1 MGTGSSYEHSH
12 SVKAER
18 LYPDLI
24 TAMPSILFVCLAN
37 RYRSP
42 LAAAFFRHCLEQAAD
57 RGSWVV
63 GSAGTWAQPG
73 LHPEA
78 MALKDARVRGLDI
91 KSHRSRQV
99 NAALLSQSNLVLVME
114 AGQKEAL
121 QVEFPKER
129 DKIYLLSEV
138 ADSIPYD
145 IPDPFGPDS
154 GTHQE
159 IANELFELIK
169 RGFGNIYRLALDI
182 QNILP

>member
-1 MGTGSSYEHSH
+1 
-12 SVKAER
+12 
-18 LYPDLI
+18 
-24 TAMPSILFVCLAN
+24 MPSILFVCLAN

-42 LAAAFFRHCLEQAAD
+42 LAAAFFNKCLEQAAD

-73 LHPEA
+73 LPPEA
-78 MALKDARVRGLDI
+78 MALKAARDRDLDI

-99 NAALLSQSNLVLVME
+99 NANILSMSNLVLAME

-129 DKIYLLSEV
+129 NKIYLLSEV
-138 ADSIPYD
+138 AEGIQYD
-145 IPDPFGPDS
+145 IPDPFGPDD

-159 IANELFELIK
+159 IANELYELIR
-169 RGFGNIYRLALDI
+169 RGFENICNFALDSHY
-182 QNILP
+182 